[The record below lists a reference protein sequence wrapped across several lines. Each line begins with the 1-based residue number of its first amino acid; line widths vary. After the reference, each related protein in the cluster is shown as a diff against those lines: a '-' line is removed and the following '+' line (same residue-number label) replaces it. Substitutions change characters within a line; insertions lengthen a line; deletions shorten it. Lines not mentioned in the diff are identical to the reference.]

1 MTRLYICP
9 CCERPSVPRPTP
21 ISAAECE
28 KAFGWLYAKGW
39 TRARLLAERRDD
51 IDYLAPGLSDWLRAQ
66 PDLP

>member
-1 MTRLYICP
+1 
-9 CCERPSVPRPTP
+9 VPRPTP

-39 TRARLLAERRDD
+39 TRARLLAERLDD